1 MTLLGFDLGL
11 DRLTVGLFTG
21 LTYGLLAVGLVL
33 VYRSSRFV
41 NFAHG
46 AIGVFGAAVLARF
59 ATGMPYWLAF
69 PVAIVVAGGL
79 AALTEIVIVRRLY
92 RRPRVIGMIATLGLS
107 QFILVI
113 ALLVSRDSF
122 SGTTYPKPP
131 GLPAFSIGT
140 TAVGSSLTAMLLLTP
155 VLLAALAFFLRRTK
169 YGIGIR
175 AAADNPDAAT
185 VDGVPA
191 PRMATL
197 AWAVAGGIAAF
208 SAILLTPTQGVQSIE
223 SLGPQLLLRGL
234 AGAVIARMTSLPI
247 AFSASLGVGVLEQV
261 LLSKEGSGF
270 VDVVLGLAILVSL
283 LRQRQGGRRDD
294 QSAPWPRQ
302 ERKAA
307 SVLSRAGLALLAL
320 FGVGLAYVVSNATAS
335 ILTTICGYT
344 LVALSVILVTGIAGE
359 LSLGQFGFAGIGAAV
374 AVQVATLTGNMFL
387 GTVAGCAAGGLAATL
402 VGIPAMRLR
411 GVALGVTTLAFAL
424 ATSGWL
430 LRQTFL
436 LGDGLDTPYPVWH
449 DYVVG
454 VATDYYLF
462 ALLLLGL
469 GWWVTARL
477 SGGGFGRL
485 LLALRD
491 NEEAGRALTVTAPLR
506 KLQAYAVG
514 GALAGLGG
522 VVIGFGQSQLSINN
536 FPAGASIDV
545 VAIAV
550 VGGLARTGG
559 ALLGSVI
566 IVGLPL
572 LYPLGIPGQAALT
585 LGWLLVVILMPD
597 GLGGFLA
604 GSVPRLGRRVAAWGS
619 RRGLDSR
626 LRDLAAAITRLR
638 ESPPASTNPVNVGAT
653 SADAIDMGVANGG
666 GVNADGLNA
675 GGVNTD
681 GVNVGSLNPDRVNTD
696 DVNADGVNVDGVNVD
711 GLNADGVN
719 ADGVNA
725 DGVNADGVYVD
736 GVNVDGLNADGVNV
750 DGVNVDGVYVGGRI
764 AGGVDAGGLNSGGVD
779 ADGLSAGGISVSA
792 VDAGGVSVGA
802 VDAEET
808 RPIFVGE
815 RPRLWNIARLP
826 AEPLERAGPG
836 APGEGSGPL
845 LEVAGIRRSFGGV
858 RAVQDATFTVTEGEI
873 VGIIGPNG
881 AGKTTLFEILAGF
894 TAADG
899 GVVRYQGRAVTG
911 WTPERRA
918 RAGLVRSFQDAR
930 LFPAMTVRENVM
942 VAAERIAPVRLAAD
956 LIGDERSETVK
967 AAQADAAL
975 EAMGLDWLAGRPVGE
990 LSTGTRRVVE
1000 LCCLLTLRP
1009 RLLLLDEPSSGLTQ
1023 ADGKALGDLMLRVR
1037 AELGTTI
1044 LVIEH
1049 DLPLLSRVA
1058 DRLIAMDAGTVI
1070 AQGTPDE
1077 VRNHPAVVLSY
1088 LGTDQA
1094 AVARSGEP
1102 AG

>member
-1 MTLLGFDLGL
+1 MSVAGFDLGF

-21 LTYGLLAVGLVL
+21 LTYGLLAIGLVL
-33 VYRSSRFV
+33 VFRSSRFV

-46 AIGVFGAAVLARF
+46 AVGVFGAAVLARF

-69 PVAIVVAGGL
+69 PIAIVVAGGL
-79 AALTEIVIVRRLY
+79 AALIEIVVVRRLY

-107 QFILVI
+107 QFILVL

-155 VLLAALAFFLRRTK
+155 VLLAALAFFLRRTR

-175 AAADNPDAAT
+175 AAADHPDAAT
-185 VDGVPA
+185 VNGVPA

-247 AFSASLGVGVLEQV
+247 AFGASIGVGVLEQI
-261 LLSKEGSGF
+261 LLSREGSGF

-294 QSAPWPRQ
+294 QAAPWPRQ
-302 ERKAA
+302 ERRAPSAA
-307 SVLSRAGLALLAL
+307 ARAGLALLAAS
-320 FGVGLAYVVSNATAS
+320 GVGLAYVVSNATAS
-335 ILTTICGYT
+335 ILTTICGFT

-374 AVQVATLTGNMFL
+374 AVQVAVLTGNMFL
-387 GTVAGCAAGGLAATL
+387 GTVAGCAAGALSAVL
-402 VGIPAMRLR
+402 VGIPALRLR

-430 LRQTFL
+430 LRRPWL
-436 LGDGLDTPYPVWH
+436 LGDGLDVAYPVWH
-449 DYVVG
+449 DYTVS

-477 SGGGFGRL
+477 GGGGFGRL

-491 NEEAGRALTVTAPLR
+491 NEEAGRALTVKAPLR

-536 FPAGASIDV
+536 FPAAASIDV

-559 ALLGSVI
+559 ALLGSVL
-566 IVGLPL
+566 IVGVPL
-572 LYPLGIPGQAALT
+572 LYPLGIPGQAVLT
-585 LGWLLVVILMPD
+585 FGWLLVVVLLPD
-597 GLGGFLA
+597 GLGGFVA
-604 GSVPRLGRRVAAWGS
+604 GAVPRLWRRLTG
-619 RRGLDSR
+619 R
-626 LRDLAAAITRLR
+626 LRAPQTAG
-638 ESPPASTNPVNVGAT
+638 SQPASPA
-653 SADAIDMGVANGG
+653 A
-666 GVNADGLNA
+666 
-675 GGVNTD
+675 
-681 GVNVGSLNPDRVNTD
+681 
-696 DVNADGVNVDGVNVD
+696 VDP
-711 GLNADGVN
+711 
-719 ADGVNA
+719 
-725 DGVNADGVYVD
+725 
-736 GVNVDGLNADGVNV
+736 
-750 DGVNVDGVYVGGRI
+750 
-764 AGGVDAGGLNSGGVD
+764 
-779 ADGLSAGGISVSA
+779 VSA
-792 VDAGGVSVGA
+792 
-802 VDAEET
+802 
-808 RPIFVGE
+808 
-815 RPRLWNIARLP
+815 PRLWNIAHLP
-826 AEPLERAGPG
+826 AEPLP
-836 APGEGSGPL
+836 PGETFGPL
-845 LEVAGIRRSFGGV
+845 LEVTGIRRSFGGV

-894 TAADG
+894 TGSDG
-899 GVVRYQGRAVTG
+899 GVVHYRGRNVTS
-911 WTPERRA
+911 WTPEARA
-918 RAGLVRSFQDAR
+918 RSGLVRSFQDAR

-942 VAAERIAPVRLAAD
+942 VAAENIAPVRLALD
-956 LIGDERSETVK
+956 VIGDERSETVK
-967 AAQADAAL
+967 AEHANAAL
-975 EAMGLDWLAGRPVGE
+975 RAMGLDWLADRPVGE

-1023 ADGKALGDLMLRVR
+1023 ADGKALGDLILRVR

-1070 AQGTPDE
+1070 AQGPPDE

-1088 LGTDQA
+1088 LGTDEA

>member
-1 MTLLGFDLGL
+1 MSLWGFYFGF

-21 LTYGLLAVGLVL
+21 LTYGLLAIGLVL

-59 ATGMPYWLAF
+59 AAGLPYWLAF
-69 PVAIVVAGGL
+69 PIAIAVAGGL
-79 AALTEIVIVRRLY
+79 AALTEIVVVRRLY

-107 QFILVI
+107 QFILVL

-155 VLLAALAFFLRRTK
+155 LLLAALSFFLRRTK

-175 AAADNPDAAT
+175 AAADHPDAAT
-185 VDGVPA
+185 VNGVPA

-247 AFSASLGVGVLEQV
+247 AFGASVGVGVLEQI
-261 LLSKEGSGF
+261 LLSREGSGF

-283 LRQRQGGRRDD
+283 LRQRQSGRRDD
-294 QSAPWPRQ
+294 QAAPWPRQ
-302 ERKAA
+302 ERTAPSAA
-307 SVLSRAGLALLAL
+307 TRIGLVLLAVS
-320 FGVGLAYVVSNATAS
+320 GVALAYVVSNATAS

-374 AVQVATLTGNMFL
+374 AVQVAVLTGNMFL
-387 GTVAGCAAGGLAATL
+387 GTVAGCAAGALSAVL
-402 VGIPAMRLR
+402 VGVPALRLR

-430 LRQTFL
+430 LRQPWL

-449 DYVVG
+449 DYTVS

-477 SGGGFGRL
+477 GGGGFGRL

-491 NEEAGRALTVTAPLR
+491 NEEAGRALTVKAPLR

-536 FPAGASIDV
+536 FPAAASIDV

-559 ALLGSVI
+559 ALLGSVL
-566 IVGLPL
+566 IVGVPL
-572 LYPLGIPGQAALT
+572 LYPLGIPGQAVLT
-585 LGWLLVVILMPD
+585 LGWLLVVVLMPD
-597 GLGGFLA
+597 GLGGFLTGA
-604 GSVPRLGRRVAAWGS
+604 VPRLWRRATGRLRAPHPAGVTPGTSSPTPVRPEPASRTPGTSSPPENLPGIRPAGADGRRQ
-619 RRGLDSR
+619 
-626 LRDLAAAITRLR
+626 
-638 ESPPASTNPVNVGAT
+638 AT
-653 SADAIDMGVANGG
+653 GV
-666 GVNADGLNA
+666 
-675 GGVNTD
+675 
-681 GVNVGSLNPDRVNTD
+681 
-696 DVNADGVNVDGVNVD
+696 
-711 GLNADGVN
+711 
-719 ADGVNA
+719 
-725 DGVNADGVYVD
+725 
-736 GVNVDGLNADGVNV
+736 
-750 DGVNVDGVYVGGRI
+750 
-764 AGGVDAGGLNSGGVD
+764 
-779 ADGLSAGGISVSA
+779 SAGG
-792 VDAGGVSVGA
+792 
-802 VDAEET
+802 
-808 RPIFVGE
+808 P
-815 RPRLWNIARLP
+815 PRLWNIARLP
-826 AEPLERAGPG
+826 AEPLP
-836 APGEGSGPL
+836 PGENFGPL
-845 LEVAGIRRSFGGV
+845 LEVTGIRRSFGGV

-894 TAADG
+894 TGSDG
-899 GVVRYQGRAVTG
+899 GVVRYQGRTVTS
-911 WTPERRA
+911 WTPEGRA
-918 RAGLVRSFQDAR
+918 RSGLVRSFQDAR
-930 LFPAMTVRENVM
+930 LFAAMTVRENVM
-942 VAAERIAPVRLAAD
+942 VAAESVAPVRLALD
-956 LIGDERSETVK
+956 LIGDVHSETVK
-967 AAQADAAL
+967 AERADAAL
-975 EAMGLDWLAGRPVGE
+975 RAMGLDWLADRPVGE

-1070 AQGTPDE
+1070 AQGPPDE

-1088 LGTDQA
+1088 LGTDEA

>member
-79 AALTEIVIVRRLY
+79 AALTEIMIVRRLY

-140 TAVGSSLTAMLLLTP
+140 TAIGSSLTAMLLLTP

-247 AFSASLGVGVLEQV
+247 AFSVSLGVGVLEQV
-261 LLSKEGSGF
+261 LLSHEGSGF

-283 LRQRQGGRRDD
+283 LRQRPRGRRDD
-294 QSAPWPRQ
+294 QNAPWPRQ
-302 ERKAA
+302 ERRAA
-307 SVLSRAGLALLAL
+307 SVLSRTGPALLAAS
-320 FGVGLAYVVSNATAS
+320 GVGLAYLVSNATAAV
-335 ILTTICGYT
+335 LTTICGYT
-344 LVALSVILVTGIAGE
+344 LVALSVILVTGVAGE

-374 AVQVATLTGNMFL
+374 AVQIATLSGNMFL
-387 GTVAGCAAGGLAATL
+387 GTVAGCVAGGLAATL

-449 DYVVG
+449 GYVVE

-462 ALLLLGL
+462 ALLLLAL

-514 GALAGLGG
+514 GGLAGLGG

-604 GSVPRLGRRVAAWGS
+604 GSAPRLGRRLAAWGS
-619 RRGLDSR
+619 RRGLDGR
-626 LRDLAAAITRLR
+626 VRDLAGAVTRLR
-638 ESPPASTNPVNVGAT
+638 ERRPTSPNPVDADVVHADT
-653 SADAIDMGVANGG
+653 VHADAVDADTVDADTVHADAVHADT
-666 GVNADGLNA
+666 VNADA
-675 GGVNTD
+675 
-681 GVNVGSLNPDRVNTD
+681 
-696 DVNADGVNVDGVNVD
+696 VNADAVNVDVVNADAVNMDAVNVD
-711 GLNADGVN
+711 VVN
-719 ADGVNA
+719 ASFVCA
-725 DGVNADGVYVD
+725 
-736 GVNVDGLNADGVNV
+736 
-750 DGVNVDGVYVGGRI
+750 
-764 AGGVDAGGLNSGGVD
+764 
-779 ADGLSAGGISVSA
+779 
-792 VDAGGVSVGA
+792 GA

-808 RPIFVGE
+808 RPIFEEE

-826 AEPLERAGPG
+826 AEPLERAEPEGPG
-836 APGEGSGPL
+836 EESGPL

-967 AAQADAAL
+967 TAQADAAL

-1023 ADGKALGDLMLRVR
+1023 GDGKALGDLMLRVR

-1094 AVARSGEP
+1094 AVARSGGP

>member
-1 MTLLGFDLGL
+1 MSLLGFDLGL
-11 DRLTVGLFTG
+11 DRFTVGLFTG

-69 PVAIVVAGGL
+69 PIAIVVAGGL

-107 QFILVI
+107 QFILVV

-155 VLLAALAFFLRRTK
+155 VLLAALAFFLRRTR

-208 SAILLTPTQGVQSIE
+208 SAILLTPIQGVQSIE

-247 AFSASLGVGVLEQV
+247 AFSASVGVGVGEQI
-261 LLSKEGSGF
+261 LLSRQGSGF
-270 VDVVLGLAILVSL
+270 VDVVLGLAILVAL
-283 LRQRQGGRRDD
+283 LRRRQSGRRDD
-294 QSAPWPRQ
+294 QTAPWPRQ
-302 ERKAA
+302 ERGAPSTSAKI
-307 SVLSRAGLALLAL
+307 GLALLAAL
-320 FGVGLAYVVSNATAS
+320 GVGLAYVVSNATAS
-335 ILTTICGYT
+335 ILTTICGFT

-387 GTVAGCAAGGLAATL
+387 GTVAGCAAGGFAAVL

-449 DYVVG
+449 GYVVG

-477 SGGGFGRL
+477 GGGGFGRL

-559 ALLGSVI
+559 ALLGSII

-572 LYPLGIPGQAALT
+572 LHPLGIGGQALLT

-597 GLGGFLA
+597 GLGGLLA
-604 GSVPRLGRRVAAWGS
+604 GGLPRLRRRLVTWGE
-619 RRGLDSR
+619 RRGLDR
-626 LRDLAAAITRLR
+626 LVRGVAAGLTRR
-638 ESPPASTNPVNVGAT
+638 SSPAGLDPASLGSGT
-653 SADAIDMGVANGG
+653 SGTVTPESERAA
-666 GVNADGLNA
+666 
-675 GGVNTD
+675 
-681 GVNVGSLNPDRVNTD
+681 
-696 DVNADGVNVDGVNVD
+696 
-711 GLNADGVN
+711 
-719 ADGVNA
+719 
-725 DGVNADGVYVD
+725 
-736 GVNVDGLNADGVNV
+736 
-750 DGVNVDGVYVGGRI
+750 
-764 AGGVDAGGLNSGGVD
+764 
-779 ADGLSAGGISVSA
+779 
-792 VDAGGVSVGA
+792 SVGA
-802 VDAEET
+802 GTGPLGDFAGAGVGGDAFFAGQSASSVQNGGFAEK
-808 RPIFVGE
+808 RPEGAAE

-826 AEPLERAGPG
+826 AEPLEPVAG
-836 APGEGSGPL
+836 AGPL

-858 RAVQDATFTVTEGEI
+858 RAVQDATFTVGDGEI

-899 GVVRYQGRAVTG
+899 GVVRYRGRAVTG

-918 RAGLVRSFQDAR
+918 RSGLVRSFQDAR

-956 LIGDERSETVK
+956 LVGDQRSETVK

-975 EAMGLDWLAGRPVGE
+975 HAMGLDWLAERPVGE

-1058 DRLIAMDAGTVI
+1058 DRLIAMDAGAVI
-1070 AQGTPDE
+1070 AQGSPDE

>member
-92 RRPRVIGMIATLGLS
+92 RRPRVIGMIASLGLS

-131 GLPAFSIGT
+131 GLPAFNIGT

-302 ERKAA
+302 ERRAA
-307 SVLSRAGLALLAL
+307 SVLSRAGLALLAA

-374 AVQVATLTGNMFL
+374 AVQIATLTGNMFL

-449 DYVVG
+449 GYVVG

-462 ALLLLGL
+462 TLLLLGL

-550 VGGLARTGG
+550 VGGLARAGG

-604 GSVPRLGRRVAAWGS
+604 GSVPRLGRRLAAWGS

-626 LRDLAAAITRLR
+626 LRDLAGAVTRLR
-638 ESPPASTNPVNVGAT
+638 ERRPTGTNPV
-653 SADAIDMGVANGG
+653 
-666 GVNADGLNA
+666 NA
-675 GGVNTD
+675 GGVN
-681 GVNVGSLNPDRVNTD
+681 VGAVS
-696 DVNADGVNVDGVNVD
+696 
-711 GLNADGVN
+711 
-719 ADGVNA
+719 
-725 DGVNADGVYVD
+725 
-736 GVNVDGLNADGVNV
+736 
-750 DGVNVDGVYVGGRI
+750 VGGV
-764 AGGVDAGGLNSGGVD
+764 G
-779 ADGLSAGGISVSA
+779 
-792 VDAGGVSVGA
+792 VGA
-802 VDAEET
+802 VDVEET
-808 RPIFVGE
+808 RPIFAAE

-826 AEPLERAGPG
+826 AEPLERAEPG
-836 APGEGSGPL
+836 VPGEESGPL

-858 RAVQDATFTVTEGEI
+858 RAVQDATFTVTDGEI

-899 GVVRYQGRAVTG
+899 GAVRYQGRAVTG

-1070 AQGTPDE
+1070 TQGTPDE

>member
-1 MTLLGFDLGL
+1 MSLWGFDLGF

-21 LTYGLLAVGLVL
+21 LTYGLLAIGLVL

-69 PVAIVVAGGL
+69 PIAIAVAGGL
-79 AALTEIVIVRRLY
+79 AAATEIVIVRRLH

-107 QFILVI
+107 QFILVL

-155 VLLAALAFFLRRTK
+155 LLLAALGFFLRRTK

-175 AAADNPDAAT
+175 AAADHPDAAT
-185 VDGVPA
+185 VNGVPA

-197 AWAVAGGIAAF
+197 AWAVAGGVAAF

-247 AFSASLGVGVLEQV
+247 AFGASVCVGVGEQI
-261 LLSKEGSGF
+261 LLSREGAGF
-270 VDVVLGLAILVSL
+270 VDVVLGLAILISL

-294 QSAPWPRQ
+294 QAAPWPRQ
-302 ERKAA
+302 ERRAPTTAA
-307 SVLSRAGLALLAL
+307 KIGLALLGAC
-320 FGVGLAYVVSNATAS
+320 GAGLAYVVSNATAT

-374 AVQVATLTGNMFL
+374 SVQVAVLTGNMFL
-387 GTVAGCAAGGLAATL
+387 GVVAGCAAGALAAVG
-402 VGIPAMRLR
+402 VGIPALRLR

-430 LRQTFL
+430 LRQPWL
-436 LGDGLDTPYPVWH
+436 LGDGLDVPHPVWH
-449 DYVVG
+449 DYPVS
-454 VATDYYLF
+454 VAVDYYLF

-506 KLQAYAVG
+506 KLQVYAVA

-522 VVIGFGQSQLSINN
+522 VVIGFSQSQLSINN
-536 FPAGASIDV
+536 FPAAASIDV
-545 VAIAV
+545 VAVAV

-559 ALLGSVI
+559 ALLGSAL

-572 LYPLGIPGQAALT
+572 LYPLGIPGQALLT
-585 LGWLLVVILMPD
+585 LGWLLVVLLMPD
-597 GLGGFLA
+597 GLGGFFSTQAPLLW
-604 GSVPRLGRRVAAWGS
+604 R
-619 RRGLDSR
+619 R
-626 LRDLAAAITRLR
+626 LRSVVARRAAATPVPP
-638 ESPPASTNPVNVGAT
+638 SAPPAVVPVVPAVPAVIG
-653 SADAIDMGVANGG
+653 
-666 GVNADGLNA
+666 
-675 GGVNTD
+675 
-681 GVNVGSLNPDRVNTD
+681 
-696 DVNADGVNVDGVNVD
+696 
-711 GLNADGVN
+711 
-719 ADGVNA
+719 
-725 DGVNADGVYVD
+725 
-736 GVNVDGLNADGVNV
+736 
-750 DGVNVDGVYVGGRI
+750 
-764 AGGVDAGGLNSGGVD
+764 GGVDAS
-779 ADGLSAGGISVSA
+779 SAGPSPATVPPH
-792 VDAGGVSVGA
+792 DA
-802 VDAEET
+802 
-808 RPIFVGE
+808 
-815 RPRLWNIARLP
+815 PRLWNIGRLP
-826 AEPLERAGPG
+826 AEPL
-836 APGEGSGPL
+836 APGEFFAPL
-845 LEVAGIRRSFGGV
+845 LEVGGIRRSFGGV
-858 RAVQDATFTVTEGEI
+858 RAVRDATFTVTGGEI

-899 GVVRYQGRAVTG
+899 GVVRYQGKPVTS

-918 RAGLVRSFQDAR
+918 RSGLVRSFQDAR

-942 VAAERIAPVRLAAD
+942 VAAECGAPVHLGLD
-956 LIGDERSETVK
+956 VIGDERAE
-967 AAQADAAL
+967 AAKGDRADTAL
-975 EAMGLDWLAGRPVGE
+975 RAMGLDRLADRPVGE

-1058 DRLIAMDAGTVI
+1058 DRLIAMDAGTVV
-1070 AQGTPDE
+1070 AQGPPDE

-1088 LGTDQA
+1088 LGTDEA
-1094 AVARSGEP
+1094 AVARSGDLS
-1102 AG
+1102 

>member
-1 MTLLGFDLGL
+1 MTLWGFDLGF

-69 PVAIVVAGGL
+69 PIAIAVAGGL
-79 AALTEIVIVRRLY
+79 AAATEIGIVRRLH

-107 QFILVI
+107 QFILVL

-155 VLLAALAFFLRRTK
+155 LLLAALAFFLRRTK

-175 AAADNPDAAT
+175 AAADHPDAAT
-185 VDGVPA
+185 VNGVPA

-247 AFSASLGVGVLEQV
+247 AFGASIGVGVLEQI
-261 LLSKEGSGF
+261 LLSREGAGF
-270 VDVVLGLAILVSL
+270 VDVVLGLAILISL
-283 LRQRQGGRRDD
+283 LRQRQGGRRDE

-302 ERKAA
+302 ERRAPTTAA
-307 SVLSRAGLALLAL
+307 KIGLTLLAVC
-320 FGVGLAYVVSNATAS
+320 GIGLAYVVSNATAT

-374 AVQVATLTGNMFL
+374 SVQIAVLTGNMFL
-387 GTVAGCAAGGLAATL
+387 GVTAGCAAGALAAVL
-402 VGIPAMRLR
+402 VGIPALRLR

-430 LRQTFL
+430 LRQPWL
-436 LGDGLDTPYPVWH
+436 LGDGLDVPYPVWH
-449 DYVVG
+449 DYTVS

-506 KLQAYAVG
+506 KLQVYAAA

-522 VVIGFGQSQLSINN
+522 VVIGFSQSQLSINN
-536 FPAGASIDV
+536 FPAAASIDV
-545 VAIAV
+545 VAVAV

-559 ALLGSVI
+559 ALLGSAL

-572 LYPLGIPGQAALT
+572 LYPLGIPGQAVLT
-585 LGWLLVVILMPD
+585 LGWLLVVLLMPD
-597 GLGGFLA
+597 GLGGFFSTQA
-604 GSVPRLGRRVAAWGS
+604 PRLWR
-619 RRGLDSR
+619 R
-626 LRDLAAAITRLR
+626 LRAVVARRFAATPAPPAAAAPAVTAGAVLAAAAAA
-638 ESPPASTNPVNVGAT
+638 PAGAAAPALAAAAAAAPSVT
-653 SADAIDMGVANGG
+653 GD
-666 GVNADGLNA
+666 
-675 GGVNTD
+675 
-681 GVNVGSLNPDRVNTD
+681 
-696 DVNADGVNVDGVNVD
+696 
-711 GLNADGVN
+711 
-719 ADGVNA
+719 
-725 DGVNADGVYVD
+725 
-736 GVNVDGLNADGVNV
+736 
-750 DGVNVDGVYVGGRI
+750 
-764 AGGVDAGGLNSGGVD
+764 GVDASFAGQSTTTVSPHGLD
-779 ADGLSAGGISVSA
+779 LDP
-792 VDAGGVSVGA
+792 
-802 VDAEET
+802 
-808 RPIFVGE
+808 R
-815 RPRLWNIARLP
+815 RLWNIGRLP
-826 AEPLERAGPG
+826 AEPL
-836 APGEGSGPL
+836 APGEFFAPL
-845 LEVAGIRRSFGGV
+845 LEVSGIRRSFGGV
-858 RAVQDATFTVTEGEI
+858 RAVQDATFTVTAGEI

-899 GVVRYQGRAVTG
+899 GVVRYQGKPVTA

-918 RAGLVRSFQDAR
+918 KAGLVRSFQDAR

-942 VAAERIAPVRLAAD
+942 VAAECGNPAHPGLDV
-956 LIGDERSETVK
+956 IGDDRPERAK
-967 AAQADAAL
+967 AARADAAL
-975 EAMGLDWLAGRPVGE
+975 SAMGLGWLADRPVGE

-1023 ADGKALGDLMLRVR
+1023 ADGRALGDLMLRVR

-1070 AQGTPDE
+1070 AQGPPDE

-1088 LGTDQA
+1088 LGTDEA
-1094 AVARSGEP
+1094 AVARSGDLS
-1102 AG
+1102 

>member
-122 SGTTYPKPP
+122 SGSTYPKPP

-247 AFSASLGVGVLEQV
+247 AFGASLGVGVLEQV
-261 LLSKEGSGF
+261 LLSHEGSGF

-283 LRQRQGGRRDD
+283 LRQRSRGRRDD

-302 ERKAA
+302 ERRPA
-307 SVLSRAGLALLAL
+307 SVLSRTGPALLAAFGAGLAYL
-320 FGVGLAYVVSNATAS
+320 VSNATAAVL
-335 ILTTICGYT
+335 ITICGYT
-344 LVALSVILVTGIAGE
+344 LVALSVILVTGVAGE
-359 LSLGQFGFAGIGAAV
+359 LSLGQFGFAGIGAVV
-374 AVQVATLTGNMFL
+374 AVQIATLSGNMFL
-387 GTVAGCAAGGLAATL
+387 GTVAGCVAGGLAATL

-449 DYVVG
+449 GYVVG

-462 ALLLLGL
+462 ALLLLAL

-491 NEEAGRALTVTAPLR
+491 NEEAGRALTVRAPLR

-604 GSVPRLGRRVAAWGS
+604 GGAARLGRRVAARGS

-626 LRDLAAAITRLR
+626 LRDLAGAVTRLR
-638 ESPPASTNPVNVGAT
+638 ERRSASTNPVN
-653 SADAIDMGVANGG
+653 ADA
-666 GVNADGLNA
+666 
-675 GGVNTD
+675 
-681 GVNVGSLNPDRVNTD
+681 
-696 DVNADGVNVDGVNVD
+696 VNVDGVN
-711 GLNADGVN
+711 AHGVN
-719 ADGVNA
+719 AHGV
-725 DGVNADGVYVD
+725 D
-736 GVNVDGLNADGVNV
+736 
-750 DGVNVDGVYVGGRI
+750 VGSVEV
-764 AGGVDAGGLNSGGVD
+764 GGVDARGVDVSSVNVGGV
-779 ADGLSAGGISVSA
+779 G
-792 VDAGGVSVGA
+792 VGA

-808 RPIFVGE
+808 RPRFVGE
-815 RPRLWNIARLP
+815 RTRLWNIARLP
-826 AEPLERAGPG
+826 AEPLERAQPG
-836 APGEGSGPL
+836 RPRAESGPL

-930 LFPAMTVRENVM
+930 LFPAMSVRENVM